1 VTLPRTVEIELVG
14 GARDGRRSV
23 IDRDLLRL
31 WSDTTPHPPTGLM
44 PRRYHY
50 QWFMEYLA
58 GADYAVRIYR
68 FIGETAPG
76 ERLHPADR
84 GGTA

>member
-1 VTLPRTVEIELVG
+1 MTQPRTVEIELVG
-14 GARDGRRSV
+14 GARDGRRCT

-31 WSDTTPHPPTGLM
+31 WSDTTPHPSLGIH

-50 QWFMEYLA
+50 QWFMEYRH
-58 GADYAVRIYR
+58 GDDYAVRIYR
-68 FIGETAPG
+68 FVGETAPG
-76 ERLHPADR
+76 ERLYPAGQ

>member
-1 VTLPRTVEIELVG
+1 MTRPRTVEIELVG
-14 GARDGRRSV
+14 GARDGRRCT

-31 WSDTTPHPPTGLM
+31 WSDTSPNPATPGIH

-50 QWFMEYLA
+50 QWKGRYLA
-58 GADYAVRIYR
+58 ADHRVRVYE
-68 FIGETAPG
+68 FVGETAVG
-76 ERLHPADR
+76 ERLHPAGQ